1 MEFKIGDRVKVI
13 AQSCER
19 SGLSGTVAV
28 VDDDPDNWMPYMVE
42 FADWGHR
49 QFAFAADELALPADP
64 AQEFANVPWYS
75 SRGPWPETSQTPAE
89 EYVHPTKGRKEP

>member
-42 FADWGHR
+42 SADWGHR

-64 AQEFANVPWYS
+64 AQE
-75 SRGPWPETSQTPAE
+75 GPA
-89 EYVHPTKGRKEP
+89 